1 MSRLKSAVVAAVLAA
16 VALSATAAMASA
28 HEYRVE
34 GAGVTGKTNLET
46 HEFSGPEKY
55 VLTGTPF
62 LVSVRIEC
70 SKVHEEGSINAGGL
84 GVATLQFKNC
94 TAVKP
99 ANCSVSEPITTA
111 VDTSLVTGTLGVEDE
126 FVPPEGS
133 PFTTITLTGAE
144 CKLKEPFPVSGSQ
157 KCGLPGGETEAV
169 EHEISCTNA
178 GSALKAGG
186 SAAKFSGSISGLK
199 LQSGAKWSAH

>member
-1 MSRLKSAVVAAVLAA
+1 MSRLKLAVVTAVVTA

-28 HEYRVE
+28 HEFKVE
-34 GAGVTGKTNLET
+34 GSAVTERTNLET
-46 HEFSGPEKY
+46 HEFTSLNKY

-62 LVSVRIEC
+62 LVSVKLEC
-70 SKVHEEGSINAGGL
+70 SSVHEEGSINAGGL
-84 GVATLQFKNC
+84 GTATLQFKSC

-111 VDTSLVTGTLGVEDE
+111 VNTSLVTGSLGVENQ

-157 KCGLPGGETEAV
+157 KCELPGGETEAV
-169 EHEISCTNA
+169 EHEINCTTG

-186 SAAKFSGSISGLK
+186 AAAKFAGEISGLK
-199 LQSGAKWSAH
+199 LESGAKWSAH